1 MSRAPRR
8 HSGFTFIELIIVM
21 VLLGILAAAGSTL
34 IRDAMLAGR
43 FSMLNHSSGS
53 QARYAMER
61 VVREIREMKY
71 GTLGYEIT
79 TMQAANL
86 SFTKKDGTV
95 VSITS
100 AAPNL
105 NMQYNPGATAVL
117 TNQLNTNGIAFAY
130 YDIVGAPTT
139 DKQEVRFIQVTLTLR
154 NTVTGTTDTQR
165 SRVFLRNAA

>member
-1 MSRAPRR
+1 MHRAAHRN
-8 HSGFTFIELIIVM
+8 SGFTFIELIIVM

-61 VVREIREMKY
+61 LVREVREMRY
-71 GTLGYEIT
+71 GSLGYDIT
-79 TMQAANL
+79 TMQAANF

-100 AAPNL
+100 AVPNL
-105 NMQYNPGATAVL
+105 NMQYNPGATSVL
-117 TNQLNTNGIAFAY
+117 TNQLNSVAFAY
-130 YDIVGAPTT
+130 YDIVGATTT
-139 DKQEVRFIQVTLTLR
+139 DKQEVRFIQITLTLR